1 MGTAWIK
8 VFVLTL
14 SECIAP
20 PGKTVCQENQFELE
34 FLTRAD
40 CEVALEQLVELKE
53 ASPSVIVDKA
63 DTMCRASA
71 REREVYATLV
81 EVSGTVDDKADWRE
95 PPAEQQDAIDVRER
109 YEERLARLKTC
120 EETGGTAPC
129 KMGQIILE
137 GATGEP
143 VEVWRSRN

>member
-20 PGKTVCQENQFELE
+20 PGKTVCQENRFELE

-40 CEVALEQLVELKE
+40 CEAALQELVELKE
-53 ASPSVIVDKA
+53 ASPDVIVDKA

-71 REREVYATLV
+71 REREVFATLA
-81 EVSGTVDDKADWRE
+81 EVSGSVEDKADWRE
-95 PPAEQQDAIDVRER
+95 PPTEQQEATELRER

-120 EETGGTAPC
+120 EETGGAAPC